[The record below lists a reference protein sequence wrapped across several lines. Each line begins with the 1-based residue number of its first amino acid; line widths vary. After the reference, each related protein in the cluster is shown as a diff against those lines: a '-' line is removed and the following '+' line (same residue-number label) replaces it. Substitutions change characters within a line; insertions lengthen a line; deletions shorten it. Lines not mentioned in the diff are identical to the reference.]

1 MNEKQSKRSARSDNQ
16 QASADPPRC
25 PGCNSPLN
33 AIDYRGWGTMRFDP
47 ERRAYVDD
55 DSPGNAD
62 VEYSCPNCSA
72 KIDPEEI
79 LPKSPETPYR

>member
-1 MNEKQSKRSARSDNQ
+1 
-16 QASADPPRC
+16 
-25 PGCNSPLN
+25 
-33 AIDYRGWGTMRFDP
+33 MRFDP